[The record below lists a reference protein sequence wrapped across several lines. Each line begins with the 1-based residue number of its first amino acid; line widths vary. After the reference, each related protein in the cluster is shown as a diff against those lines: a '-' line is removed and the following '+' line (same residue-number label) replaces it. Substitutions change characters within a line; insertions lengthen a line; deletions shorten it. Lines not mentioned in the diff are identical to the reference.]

1 MDNLNLIKIKKKVY
15 QSLKNT
21 GYNNFLLAI
30 SGGADSLFLLKIIH
44 ELSNEYDYTIRAI
57 HVNHNFSPN
66 SGDIENYCVNACK
79 EYDVELVIKN
89 LNCNTKSNI
98 EDHLRDQRYR
108 EIFTVMND
116 NEALVL
122 SLIHI

>member
-1 MDNLNLIKIKKKVY
+1 MDNLNLIKVKKKVY

-30 SGGADSLFLLKIIH
+30 SGGPDSLFLLKMVH
-44 ELSNEYDYTIRAI
+44 ELSNEHDYSIRAI

-66 SGDIENYCVNACK
+66 SGDMENYCVNA
-79 EYDVELVIKN
+79 
-89 LNCNTKSNI
+89 
-98 EDHLRDQRYR
+98 
-108 EIFTVMND
+108 
-116 NEALVL
+116 L